1 MSKFKKFWIGFF
13 TFLPI
18 LGFIGYFVF
27 FFAMFF
33 NFTQSVAIEGSEPE
47 NMSTFFSGFAF
58 VFASLLVAVLSG
70 IGIMIYDIVHVV
82 NNKKFTE
89 NNRLMWI
96 LILVLASGI
105 GSIIYF
111 FVEIMPAK
119 NEDAISIT

>member
-1 MSKFKKFWIGFF
+1 MSKTKKFWIGFF

-33 NFTQSVAIEGSEPE
+33 NIAQSGTLEGSEPE
-47 NMSTFFSGFAF
+47 NISAFFGGFAF
-58 VFASLLVAVLSG
+58 VFASLLITALSG

-96 LILVLASGI
+96 LILVLTSGI

-111 FVEIMPAK
+111 FVEIMPTY
-119 NEDAISIT
+119 NEEITSNA